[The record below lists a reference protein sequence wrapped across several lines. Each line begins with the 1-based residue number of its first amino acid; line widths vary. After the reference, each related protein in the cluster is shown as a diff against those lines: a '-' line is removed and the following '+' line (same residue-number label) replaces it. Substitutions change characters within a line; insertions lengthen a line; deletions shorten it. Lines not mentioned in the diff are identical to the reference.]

1 MPGQQELLVKTF
13 SQPQKKWVPKVAV
26 ADAQT
31 AIHKEKGDSPPF
43 LLTVRIAGNN
53 LHNCLVDS
61 GASGNVMPYSVCNKL
76 RLTPTESTKKV
87 VQLDRSEV
95 TVIGVL
101 NNVHIQLSSEPRIQQ
116 YIDIQV
122 VDIPEAY
129 GMLLSRDWSKTLN
142 GYMSTDFYHMWLPWR
157 GQANQI
163 GIEREPRL
171 KDLITEYN
179 NTNEVQSSE
188 AELGIYAF
196 EVNNGV
202 QTVPQSSDAHLTKE
216 RTIKD

>member
-1 MPGQQELLVKTF
+1 
-13 SQPQKKWVPKVAV
+13 
-26 ADAQT
+26 
-31 AIHKEKGDSPPF
+31 
-43 LLTVRIAGNN
+43 
-53 LHNCLVDS
+53 
-61 GASGNVMPYSVCNKL
+61 MPYSVCQKL
-76 RLTPTESTKKV
+76 GLTPTESTKKV
-87 VQLDRSEV
+87 VQFDRSEV

-142 GYMSTDFYHMWLPWR
+142 GYMYTYFYHMWLPWR

-171 KDLITEYN
+171 KDLITE
-179 NTNEVQSSE
+179 
-188 AELGIYAF
+188 
-196 EVNNGV
+196 
-202 QTVPQSSDAHLTKE
+202 
-216 RTIKD
+216 